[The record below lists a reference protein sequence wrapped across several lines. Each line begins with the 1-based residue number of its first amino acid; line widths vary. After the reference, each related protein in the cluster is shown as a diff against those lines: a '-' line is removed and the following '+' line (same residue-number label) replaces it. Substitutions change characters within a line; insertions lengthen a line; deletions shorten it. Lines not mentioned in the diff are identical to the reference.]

1 MTSETTL
8 KEFKF
13 DDSNMAELVRNN
25 HYSDYVVRYLSARSF
40 SHKTFKDLKKAEK
53 FYQETIDNFK

>member
-13 DDSNMAELVRNN
+13 DDSNMVELVRNN
-25 HYSDYVVRYLSARSF
+25 DYSDYVVRYLAARSF
-40 SHKTFKDLKKAEK
+40 YHKTFTNLKNAEK
-53 FYQETIDNFK
+53 FYQETLDNFK

>member
-13 DDSNMAELVRNN
+13 DDSNMVELVRNN
-25 HYSDYVVRYLSARSF
+25 DYSDYVVRYLAARSF
-40 SHKTFKDLKKAEK
+40 YHKTFTNLKKAEK